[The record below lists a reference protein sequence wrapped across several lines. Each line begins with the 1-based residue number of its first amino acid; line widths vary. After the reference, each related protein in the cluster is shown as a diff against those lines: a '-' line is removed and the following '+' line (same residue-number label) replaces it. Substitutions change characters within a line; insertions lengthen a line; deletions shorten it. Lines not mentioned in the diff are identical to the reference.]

1 MFFENLKQKKF
12 CFHMRSGKPS
22 GGALRPQLKT
32 ELLRGR
38 LEVVPARSHKPITQ
52 VRFLPTATKYGDV
65 AEWFMASVLK
75 TDEGESP
82 P

>member
-1 MFFENLKQKKF
+1 
-12 CFHMRSGKPS
+12 MRSGKPS
-22 GGALRPQLKT
+22 GGALRSQLKT

-65 AEWFMASVLK
+65 AEWCKAVLLK
-75 TDEGESP
+75 STEREGVP
-82 P
+82 